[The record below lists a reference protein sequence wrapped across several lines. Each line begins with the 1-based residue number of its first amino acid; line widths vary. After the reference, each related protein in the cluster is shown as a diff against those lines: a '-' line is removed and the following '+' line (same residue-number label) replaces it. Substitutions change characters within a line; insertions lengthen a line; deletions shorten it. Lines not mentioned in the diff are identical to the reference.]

1 MDSDFA
7 PREPVDPADSEALA
21 WVVELQDLS
30 LAMLDRIAARTFDD
44 TDGGLFA
51 LARRTK
57 QPAEQRQHLDA
68 MYALRKLRPTL
79 TEELRSLFADGF
91 AALPSPP
98 DAYTDPASTD
108 PTSMLQ
114 GMYPWEEWIDL
125 SSLVTRLEQLH
136 APRLEELGV
145 RVQALQQRYNAPI
158 QLASLMPA
166 AFVLPF
172 AQSAVGLGLEMEVTR
187 LMFEC
192 LERVLARDLDTLYLC
207 AIEDLDAHGLGPQAC
222 PPSDAPM
229 AEDVDAAS
237 AVPARVYDEDALR
250 TDLAALARQQTPHGW
265 SEAQAQA
272 YAQRAGAMEQ
282 YFDELLQDSA
292 LAASLKPALD
302 RLRYAYCKIALF
314 DAGFFSDPQHAAR
327 VLLAEFVSLAYVAR
341 LSGAPMLQ
349 RVEPM
354 LMQMPLPIEVPAAA
368 LDPQTSAVGILDR
381 ELIERFRAELKDEAR
396 RRRQSMIG
404 KVRRLVAEKLR
415 VHTLGRKIPVGLQ
428 MLLSSGWAPM
438 LALRLL
444 RQGADSAAAGAGMSL
459 LHGLIE
465 VSDPDQAASFD
476 ALRCNALQQDISSSL
491 HDAGMTAAQVEAL
504 VRAWRQDLDR
514 IVQKALAQAEA
525 ALASH
530 MANDGGRLGEADFG
544 EELFATAAPQ
554 EAQAAL
560 PQTTPPPM
568 PSPEIVTQAEVRPDT
583 QALLELLIAPGGWLR
598 ITDLNT
604 GEPRWLRRLM
614 SPDQTGD
621 IVLVSVYDEQVLRL
635 EPAHLFQQL
644 QSGGA
649 ESVELSPLGE
659 YWLQWLGQGG

>member
-1 MDSDFA
+1 MDLDSI
-7 PREPVDPADSEALA
+7 PREPVEPEVLD
-21 WVVELQDLS
+21 WVVALQDLS
-30 LAMLDRIAARTFDD
+30 LEMLDRIAARTFDD

-51 LARRTK
+51 LARRAK

-68 MYALRKLRPTL
+68 MYALRKLRPSL
-79 TEELRSLFADGF
+79 IEELRSLFADGF
-91 AALPSPP
+91 AALPAPP
-98 DAYTDPASTD
+98 DAFADPVNTDSA
-108 PTSMLQ
+108 SMLQ

-125 SSLVTRLEQLH
+125 SSLVARLEQVH
-136 APRLEELGV
+136 ALRLEELGL
-145 RVQALQQRYNAPI
+145 RVQALQQRYDAPI
-158 QLASLMPA
+158 QLESLMPA

-172 AQSAVGLGLEMEVTR
+172 AQSAVGLGLAMEVTR
-187 LMFEC
+187 LMFER

-207 AIEDLDAHGLGPQAC
+207 AIEDLDAQGLGPQTSAE
-222 PPSDAPM
+222 PDAEPM
-229 AEDVDAAS
+229 EDVTPTTPEAE
-237 AVPARVYDEDALR
+237 RVYDEDALR
-250 TDLAALARQQTPHGW
+250 ADLATLARRETPTGW
-265 SEAQAQA
+265 SEEQVQS
-272 YAQRAGAMEQ
+272 YGQRAGAVEE
-282 YFDELLQDSA
+282 YFDELQQDSA

-302 RLRYAYCKIALF
+302 RLRYPYCKIALQ
-314 DAGFFSDPQHAAR
+314 DTAFFCEPQHPAR

-341 LSGAPMLQ
+341 LSGALMLD
-349 RVEPM
+349 RVERM
-354 LMQMPLPIEVPAAA
+354 LRQMPLAIEVAATA
-368 LDPQTSAVGILDR
+368 LDPQMSAVSLLDR

-444 RQGADSAAAGAGMSL
+444 RQGADSAAASAGMRL

-465 VSDPDQAASFD
+465 VSDPDRAASFD
-476 ALRCNALQQDISSSL
+476 ALKCNALQQDISSSL
-491 HDAGMTAAQVEAL
+491 HDAGMTAAQVEEL

-560 PQTTPPPM
+560 PQTTPEPT
-568 PSPEIVTQAEVRPDT
+568 PSPEIVAQADALPEAP
-583 QALLELLIAPGGWLR
+583 ALLELLVAPGSWLCL
-598 ITDLNT
+598 IDSTST
-604 GEPRWLRRLM
+604 EPRWLRRLL

-621 IVLVSVYDEQVLRL
+621 IVLAGLSDADVVRL
-635 EPAHLFQQL
+635 EPKELFDQL
-644 QSGGA
+644 LSGAA
-649 ESVELSPLGE
+649 ETVELSPLGE
-659 YWLQWLGQGG
+659 YWLQRLRQDS